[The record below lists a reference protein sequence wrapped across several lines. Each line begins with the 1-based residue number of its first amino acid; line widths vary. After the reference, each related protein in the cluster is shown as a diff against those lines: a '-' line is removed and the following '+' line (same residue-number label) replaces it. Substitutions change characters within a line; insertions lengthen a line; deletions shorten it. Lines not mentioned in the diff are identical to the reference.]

1 MATEPRQ
8 ENPPLGKSFVAGYS
22 AENTA
27 YPILH
32 IKKDPRASNYK
43 TPAIG
48 DPHPE
53 AARYPN
59 HTYQGTVKTESD
71 DRVIWVYEILDGPTI
86 SGKVITPE
94 GQIGVLT
101 QQEVVPGTTVT
112 PSALMVSGKVDP
124 LTSGK
129 SVLETVVVPSVFP
142 ETQKS
147 ASQPTKIP
155 EMFFSSPVT
164 QESSVAAGTDTTP
177 VVGSGGLGVIE
188 QSKQAVTAHKVKTT
202 TVTAPASTGART
214 GQAYD
219 ESLHISVGYTMEV
232 VQGTLPSSL
241 ADATPVGPT
250 TWITELK
257 DHEAAQDA
265 LDAIYVVSPSIERIQ
280 LPDTL
285 VSVDCIWNPT
295 KADSTISIKYGGP
308 EPSEE
313 STVEEQLRGM
323 YGAEFS
329 LTANAAITGD
339 FNVKIK
345 EGFAEP
351 VTVELHSFYLP
362 FTSGGLTKAAILA
375 KINAAISPDE
385 VADWPAYRKESDT
398 IVLTG
403 MEKSVRRVCKIL
415 GVYDAVEGDPPVSI
429 GNRVF
434 YIVTDSSSVS
444 SSVKALHLP
453 PTIHGEITVTET
465 GSDTITGKATDFA
478 GHILEAV
485 VTGTLSTS
493 TIAATSMEEFPTGR
507 FLYDVDIKPI
517 EFGYAR
523 VMATVVEIT
532 EDMV

>member
-1 MATEPRQ
+1 MAKNPGPKLVSKKRGGIQTLPQKLHANVKLRVEKTNVDEAVELTSTGTGLVGSELEQTRTDERLLSDTFLDETLPKTITE
-8 ENPPLGKSFVAGYS
+8 A
-22 AENTA
+22 
-27 YPILH
+27 
-32 IKKDPRASNYK
+32 
-43 TPAIG
+43 
-48 DPHPE
+48 
-53 AARYPN
+53 
-59 HTYQGTVKTESD
+59 
-71 DRVIWVYEILDGPTI
+71 
-86 SGKVITPE
+86 VITAE
-94 GQIGVLT
+94 GQV
-101 QQEVVPGTTVT
+101 GTKTT
-112 PSALMVSGKVDP
+112 TYDTAAQSLAPSA
-124 LTSGK
+124 
-129 SVLETVVVPSVFP
+129 SVIEGEITQLGGISEKIQVEVPSVFP

-177 VVGSGGLGVIE
+177 AVGSGGLGVIE

-202 TVTAPASTGART
+202 TTTAPASTGTRT

-219 ESLHISVGYTMEV
+219 ESLHISVGYTREV

-265 LDAIYVVSPSIERIQ
+265 LDALYVVSPSIERIQ

-285 VSVDCIWNPT
+285 ISVECIWNPT
-295 KADSTISIKYGGP
+295 KADATMSIQYGGP

-313 STVEEQLRGM
+313 STLEEQLRGM
-323 YGAEFS
+323 LGAEFS
-329 LTANAAITGD
+329 LNANAAITGD

-403 MEKSVRRVCKIL
+403 MEKIVRRNCKII
-415 GVYDAVEGDPPVSI
+415 GTYDAVEGDPPVSI
-429 GNRVF
+429 GNRVI

-453 PTIHGEITVTET
+453 PTIHGEITITET
-465 GSDTITGKATDFA
+465 GSNTITGKVTDFA
-478 GHILEAV
+478 EHVLEAV

-493 TIAATSMEEFPTGR
+493 TIAATSMEEFPTGK